1 MTASHNV
8 CQNSVFLSE
17 DVQSE
22 LNHALHEYFEI
33 IRSLFQAQNIPAV
46 VYTGGSLARQEPSVR
61 WTEDGELRLFSDID
75 FVVHTTLEYQNDP
88 WLKNLE
94 SYLKQHYPQFNSTVA
109 LVSDLSNASGFFSR
123 DIRLAQN
130 FPVYESFRVEP
141 VNRDAFDKTQMFNVM
156 VHQISNTFLHPQ
168 WSGLSK
174 GAYFRPE
181 ARYHYIKLILECLRT
196 QFRSAEDGVIGYYS
210 VYHKRHDPRLAH
222 ILDPDTIATLTKAR
236 ELFGTVEIPEL
247 DIIKILRSS
256 MLVHLGFEGTEV
268 TTKELLERLEQRSL
282 ESQHILPSYRYALLA
297 LMFSLGEEK
306 DGQQAYL
313 QLFSTILRRMDT
325 THLIAAKDDLHIL
338 TDNTWS
344 EHLTLHN
351 DAFRELLKTVILL
364 RRDYVRQWR
373 RQVTGEDKIPDLYN
387 DLLPAKG

>member
-1 MTASHNV
+1 M
-8 CQNSVFLSE
+8 
-17 DVQSE
+17 
-22 LNHALHEYFEI
+22 
-33 IRSLFQAQNIPAV
+33 
-46 VYTGGSLARQEPSVR
+46 
-61 WTEDGELRLFSDID
+61 
-75 FVVHTTLEYQNDP
+75 VHTTLEYQNDP

-94 SYLKQHYPQFNSTVA
+94 SYLKQHHPQFNSTVA

-181 ARYHYIKLILECLRT
+181 VRYHYIKLILECLRT

-222 ILDPDTIATLTKAR
+222 ILDPETIATLTEAR

-247 DIIKILRSS
+247 DIIRILKSS

-268 TTKELLERLEQRSL
+268 STEEMLERLNQRSL
-282 ESQHILPSYRYALLA
+282 ESQHILPSYRYALLC
-297 LMFSLGEEK
+297 LMFSLGEERE
-306 DGQQAYL
+306 GQQAYL

-325 THLIAAKDDLHIL
+325 THLIAVKDDLHIL